1 MDEFKQFKRFIP
13 RFWQE
18 DGIEVA
24 IEVRIYSNSKKEP
37 RRKQW
42 LAGLGA
48 IALASVTAVTITIP
62 QAGATRRAAVVD
74 DARAP
79 DVPIEEIVSQ
89 YTEVTAGHWVNLRDL
104 MRGFGRTPKLDRY
117 SDPEPFI

>member
-24 IEVRIYSNSKKEP
+24 VEVRTYPKRELRRSK
-37 RRKQW
+37 W
-42 LAGLGA
+42 SVGFAA
-48 IALASVTAVTITIP
+48 IALASVTAVTVAIP

-74 DARAP
+74 DIRAP
-79 DVPIEEIVSQ
+79 DVPITGIISQ
-89 YTEVTAGHWVNLRDL
+89 YTEVPSGHWVSLRDL
-104 MRGFGRTPKLDRY
+104 MRSFGRTPELDRY